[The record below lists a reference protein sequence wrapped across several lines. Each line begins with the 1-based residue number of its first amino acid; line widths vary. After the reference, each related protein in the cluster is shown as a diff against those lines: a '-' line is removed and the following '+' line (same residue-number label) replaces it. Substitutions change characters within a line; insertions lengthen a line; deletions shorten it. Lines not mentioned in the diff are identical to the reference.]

1 MAFPPWGETIGRK
14 KAQRAQKLQ
23 ACLDPRLPSLDDS
36 IFHLP
41 SPISRLPSPISRKQS
56 CPPPM
61 AHTAFPIPSD
71 AVAFTFRLRSPC
83 YTSSMT
89 SNSCITV
96 DCPPEV
102 LLELHASPE
111 ELAEI
116 LKEATSL
123 SLFLQGKLSS
133 GLAARWVGRSRM
145 NFLFDAMEKGGRL
158 LDQGESDFK
167 RESSLL

>member
-1 MAFPPWGETIGRK
+1 
-14 KAQRAQKLQ
+14 
-23 ACLDPRLPSLDDS
+23 
-36 IFHLP
+36 
-41 SPISRLPSPISRKQS
+41 
-56 CPPPM
+56 
-61 AHTAFPIPSD
+61 
-71 AVAFTFRLRSPC
+71 
-83 YTSSMT
+83 MT